1 MAKKRI
7 HQIAKELDIASAD
20 ILFHAKEL
28 GIEVKTASSGLTE
41 EEEQLVKLSLF
52 PESESESEK
61 VEEISES
68 KDEIP
73 ESQETDN
80 NDISQDDAVSIVEI
94 TKNSTPNQISNII
107 DIDALVIVQSFIGLV
122 LASKTVKVS
131 NSCFAKPTNQSN
143 QPLQPSQPYHP
154 SLDQTNPTN
163 QPTMGLTDKTLT
175 SRTRFFRM
183 PPVEPKL
190 NLSWLKLPVR
200 ML

>member
-80 NDISQDDAVSIVEI
+80 NDISQD
-94 TKNSTPNQISNII
+94 
-107 DIDALVIVQSFIGLV
+107 L
-122 LASKTVKVS
+122 
-131 NSCFAKPTNQSN
+131 
-143 QPLQPSQPYHP
+143 
-154 SLDQTNPTN
+154 SLIHI
-163 QPTMGLTDKTLT
+163 
-175 SRTRFFRM
+175 
-183 PPVEPKL
+183 
-190 NLSWLKLPVR
+190 
-200 ML
+200 